1 MWIWRLLKLSN
12 LYFSRMSPIAASSL
26 LPLIKPPPEN
36 MHKMW
41 KLLRGG
47 NISTL
52 TVHVCSAVGRMQNW
66 EVTQRIKNV
75 LKAFHHQESGREF
88 SDNVFKEIW
97 FLCTTFRNMYVAK
110 GENYLEVFGFVLSC
124 LFVSVYGHWFVYYM
138 SFFNIHKISFKCLKW
153 LRKRYLKRLLL
164 FLKRWR
170 HHQLK
175 V

>member
-66 EVTQRIKNV
+66 EVTQRIKNG
-75 LKAFHHQESGREF
+75 LKAFHYQESGREF

-97 FLCTTFRNMYVAK
+97 FLCTTFRNMYVLK
-110 GENYLEVFGFVLSC
+110 VRITWRFLILFC
-124 LFVSVYGHWFVYYM
+124 LF
-138 SFFNIHKISFKCLKW
+138 FFLTQLSS
-153 LRKRYLKRLLL
+153 LL
-164 FLKRWR
+164 FLRKYRVF
-170 HHQLK
+170 LSTI
-175 V
+175 